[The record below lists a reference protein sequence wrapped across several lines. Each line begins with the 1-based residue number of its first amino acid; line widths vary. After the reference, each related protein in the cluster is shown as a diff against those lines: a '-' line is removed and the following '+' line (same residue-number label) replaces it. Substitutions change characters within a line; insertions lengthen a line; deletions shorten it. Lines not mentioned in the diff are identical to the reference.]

1 MKIIKEELKQ
11 LLSFF
16 GYKYNEKKYEMRNV
30 SKKER
35 GKLNEKNKEKLK
47 KIFRKDI
54 EIYNQLF
61 L

>member
-1 MKIIKEELKQ
+1 
-11 LLSFF
+11 
-16 GYKYNEKKYEMRNV
+16 MRNV

-35 GKLNEKNKEKLK
+35 GTLNKESKEKLK